1 MALSKADINNINV
14 TAVASKAI
22 KFNSGAD
29 GLETGDLGG
38 SMVLLA
44 TTTLSSAAATIDFTS
59 GIDSTYTEYQF
70 HFIDIHPET
79 AGDFSFQVDTGT
91 NTNYNLE
98 FHSNFFN
105 ATHTED
111 GSTTVSVAYRSNADQ
126 FEGTAF
132 QIISG
137 AVGTAGDDCCTGV
150 LTLFN
155 PANSTFIKNFTCT
168 TQIAGSA
175 TSINSFSGGTINS
188 STALTRIRFK
198 MASDDI
204 DAGTIK
210 MYGIV

>member
-29 GLETGDLGG
+29 GLEAGDLGG

-105 ATHTED
+105 ATHTESD
-111 GSTTVSVAYRSNADQ
+111 DTNLTYRANADQ